1 MASSWS
7 PRHSVVS
14 SGGVTVTSINSGP
27 APKECVQIETAA
39 KDSSET
45 SRCSVVVATTSFSQ
59 PMSPQPKS
67 EPHDSGE
74 SDNEELKKLDL
85 SKANVVLRD
94 KAGLGNISPKQEPRP
109 MSWEGELSDSEMKQE
124 VDEISMDEI
133 NPHDGVKLK
142 FTSDPPCDR
151 DIKQAPDSPL
161 LLNKYLSSSNFSPI
175 MPRMN
180 SNKCPGFP
188 PNPSPDSAIHSCYSP
203 TQSPVTS
210 RHALSSSGLSSPSL
224 FTPSSLSRNNS
235 DASQYGGSQNSSNYS
250 QSYSSQVSSPT
261 HSPLQGRHFYKVQQ
275 NSGGNL
281 PGFSIRNFDEKL
293 SEDFNSSFGSARSGD
308 ERQGEDSSSI
318 EEQKYLEDK
327 LSALSSAQTGISRQ
341 QLINSPCPI
350 CGDKISGFHYGIF
363 SCESCKGFF
372 KRTVQNRKNYIC
384 LRGSSCLISI
394 STRKKCPACRF
405 NKCLNMGMKLEAI
418 REDRTRGGRS
428 TYQCSYTL
436 PAGITNALNPDTV
449 TVKQEPQEPLIS
461 ISTRKKCPACRF
473 NKCLNMGM
481 KLEAIREDRTR
492 GGRSTYQCSY
502 TLPAGITNA
511 LNTDTV
517 TVKQEPQEPLSPPSN
532 NTASCFIPPLLQE
545 IMEVEHLWQY
555 SYSTH
560 PDEVTKNLYHN
571 PTNNTSTSTTSTSSQ
586 ASPSSSSTS
595 TPNPPSSSSAATS
608 PDFLSNLC
616 NIADNRL
623 YKIVKWC
630 KSLPLFKHISID
642 DQISLLINSWC
653 ELLLFSC
660 CYRSINLPS
669 NEIKIS
675 LGKVITLNQ
684 AKQLGLSSCIERML
698 NFKTNLKR
706 LKMDKYEYVTMKVI
720 ILLTISDSNELKEPE
735 KVRIAQEKALQALQ
749 SYTLSNYPNIP
760 SKFGELLLRIP
771 DLQRTC
777 QIGKEMLSMKHHKG
791 EDINEPSFNLLMEL
805 LRGDH

>member
-27 APKECVQIETAA
+27 APKECVQIETSA
-39 KDSSET
+39 KDT
-45 SRCSVVVATTSFSQ
+45 NDGSRCSVVVATTSFSQ
-59 PMSPQPKS
+59 PMSPEQES
-67 EPHDSGE
+67 EPQDSGE

-85 SKANVVLRD
+85 SKSNVILRE
-94 KAGLGNISPKQEPRP
+94 KTTLGSVSPKREQEERPRP

-124 VDEISMDEI
+124 AEEISTDKN
-133 NPHDGVKLK
+133 NPDGVENGMKLK
-142 FTSDPPCDR
+142 FGSDSDVKHP
-151 DIKQAPDSPL
+151 PDSPL
-161 LLNKYLSSSNFSPI
+161 LLNKFLTSSNFSPI
-175 MPRMN
+175 MQRMN
-180 SNKCPGFP
+180 SNKRPGFP

-210 RHALSSSGLSSPSL
+210 RHALSSPSL

-250 QSYSSQVSSPT
+250 QSYSSPT

-275 NSGGNL
+275 EYPIQNSGNL
-281 PGFSIRNFDEKL
+281 TPFSIRNFDEKL
-293 SEDFNSSFGSARSGD
+293 SEDLNSSFGSVRSTE
-308 ERQGEDSSSI
+308 ERHGEDTSSI
-318 EEQKYLEDK
+318 EEQNYLEDK
-327 LSALSSAQTGISRQ
+327 FSALSSAQTGISRQ

-384 LRGSSCLISI
+384 LRGSNCLISI
-394 STRKKCPACRF
+394 LTRKKCPACRF

-436 PAGITNALNPDTV
+436 PAGVTNTLSSDSV
-449 TVKQEPQEPLIS
+449 TVKQEAPE
-461 ISTRKKCPACRF
+461 STSAS
-473 NKCLNMGM
+473 
-481 KLEAIREDRTR
+481 
-492 GGRSTYQCSY
+492 ST
-502 TLPAGITNA
+502 T
-511 LNTDTV
+511 
-517 TVKQEPQEPLSPPSN
+517 
-532 NTASCFIPPLLQE
+532 FIPPLLQE

-560 PDEVTKNLYHN
+560 PDEVSFT
-571 PTNNTSTSTTSTSSQ
+571 PVTNTSTSSQ
-586 ASPSSSSTS
+586 ASPSSSSS
-595 TPNPPSSSSAATS
+595 TPNPPSSSANTS

-720 ILLTISDSNELKEPE
+720 ILLTISDTNELKEPE

-777 QIGKEMLSMKHHKG
+777 QIGKEMLSLKHHKG

>member
-1 MASSWS
+1 MTSSWS

-14 SGGVTVTSINSGP
+14 SGSVTVTSINSGP
-27 APKECVQIETAA
+27 APKECVQIDTSN
-39 KDSSET
+39 DT
-45 SRCSVVVATTSFSQ
+45 SRCSVVVPATNFSQ
-59 PMSPQPKS
+59 PMSPEQRVVD
-67 EPHDSGE
+67 HDDSGE

-85 SKANVVLRD
+85 KSNVILRE
-94 KAGLGNISPKQEPRP
+94 KSAGRVTPKQEQDERPRP

-124 VDEISMDEI
+124 AEEISIDEM
-133 NPHDGVKLK
+133 NPDRAENGIKVK
-142 FTSDPPCDR
+142 FNSDSDV
-151 DIKQAPDSPL
+151 KQAPDSPL
-161 LLNKYLSSSNFSPI
+161 LLNKFITSSNFSPI
-175 MPRMN
+175 MQRMN
-180 SNKCPGFP
+180 SNKHPGFP

-210 RHALSSSGLSSPSL
+210 RHALSSSPSL
-224 FTPSSLSRNNS
+224 FTPSLSRNNS

-250 QSYSSQVSSPT
+250 QSYSSPT
-261 HSPLQGRHFYKVQQ
+261 HSPLQGRHYYKVQQ
-275 NSGGNL
+275 EYPIQSSSNL
-281 PGFSIRNFDEKL
+281 TPFSIRNFDEKC
-293 SEDFNSSFGSARSGD
+293 SEDFNSSFGSTRSTEEKQGD
-308 ERQGEDSSSI
+308 D
-318 EEQKYLEDK
+318 EEQNYLEDK
-327 LSALSSAQTGISRQ
+327 FSALSSAQTGISRQ

-384 LRGSSCLISI
+384 LRGSNCLISI

-436 PAGITNALNPDTV
+436 PAGLANTLSTDGV
-449 TVKQEPQEPLIS
+449 TVKQEAPES
-461 ISTRKKCPACRF
+461 SNST
-473 NKCLNMGM
+473 
-481 KLEAIREDRTR
+481 
-492 GGRSTYQCSY
+492 
-502 TLPAGITNA
+502 
-511 LNTDTV
+511 
-517 TVKQEPQEPLSPPSN
+517 
-532 NTASCFIPPLLQE
+532 CFIPPLLQE

-555 SYSTH
+555 SYSTN
-560 PDEVTKNLYHN
+560 PDDPPV
-571 PTNNTSTSTTSTSSQ
+571 PSTPPSTSSP
-586 ASPSSSSTS
+586 AASSSTS
-595 TPNPPSSSSAATS
+595 TTTPSSSSANAS

-791 EDINEPSFNLLMEL
+791 EDMNEPSFNLLMEL

>member
-1 MASSWS
+1 M
-7 PRHSVVS
+7 S

-27 APKECVQIETAA
+27 IPKECVQLET
-39 KDSSET
+39 KDNKESA
-45 SRCSVVVATTSFSQ
+45 RCSVVVAATNYSQ
-59 PMSPQPKS
+59 ALSPMSPGQV
-67 EPHDSGE
+67 EDATGEASGE
-74 SDNEELKKLDL
+74 SENEEISKLDFA
-85 SKANVVLRD
+85 SANVIMRD
-94 KAGLGNISPKQEPRP
+94 KTETINSPQREQAERPRP

-124 VDEISMDEI
+124 TEEISMDEI
-133 NPHDGVKLK
+133 DEDERTENGVKVRFASEPL
-142 FTSDPPCDR
+142 TER
-151 DIKQAPDSPL
+151 DLGKHAPDSPL
-161 LLNKYLSSSNFSPI
+161 LLNKYLTSSNFSPI
-175 MPRMN
+175 MQRINP
-180 SNKCPGFP
+180 NKCGFP

-250 QSYSSQVSSPT
+250 QSYSSQLSSPT
-261 HSPLQGRHFYKVQQ
+261 HSPLQGRHFYKLQQ
-275 NSGGNL
+275 EYPQNNNGNMAS
-281 PGFSIRNFDEKL
+281 FSIRNFDDKL
-293 SEDFNSSFGSARSGD
+293 NEDFNSSFGSGRSGD
-308 ERQGEDSSSI
+308 DRPAEDTTSI
-318 EEQKYLEDK
+318 DEQNFLEDK
-327 LSALSSAQTGISRQ
+327 LSSLSSAQTGISRQ

-436 PAGITNALNPDTV
+436 PAGIANSLTPDPV
-449 TVKQEPQEPLIS
+449 TVKQEAS
-461 ISTRKKCPACRF
+461 
-473 NKCLNMGM
+473 
-481 KLEAIREDRTR
+481 
-492 GGRSTYQCSY
+492 
-502 TLPAGITNA
+502 
-511 LNTDTV
+511 
-517 TVKQEPQEPLSPPSN
+517 EPLSPAYNGPN
-532 NTASCFIPPLLQE
+532 SCFIPPLLQE

-555 SYSTH
+555 SYS
-560 PDEVTKNLYHN
+560 NLAEESPSLCSSAPKVSPSN
-571 PTNNTSTSTTSTSSQ
+571 SSNSSKTTPLSTPT
-586 ASPSSSSTS
+586 PSSS
-595 TPNPPSSSSAATS
+595 TPSASKATAS
-608 PDFLSNLC
+608 PDFLSKLC

-706 LKMDKYEYVTMKVI
+706 LKIDKYEYVTMKVI
-720 ILLTISDSNELKEPE
+720 ILLTISDTNELKEPE
-735 KVRIAQEKALQALQ
+735 KVRVAQEKALQALQ

-777 QIGKEMLSMKHHKG
+777 QIGQEMLSMKHNNG
-791 EDINEPSFNLLMEL
+791 EDINEPSFNLLLEL

>member
-1 MASSWS
+1 MHLVIQVVLFRSKSNKMASSWS

-27 APKECVQIETAA
+27 APKECVQIETTAAA

-94 KAGLGNISPKQEPRP
+94 KGGLGNISPKQEPRP

-142 FTSDPPCDR
+142 FSSDPPCDR

-449 TVKQEPQEPLIS
+449 TVKQEPQEPL
-461 ISTRKKCPACRF
+461 
-473 NKCLNMGM
+473 
-481 KLEAIREDRTR
+481 
-492 GGRSTYQCSY
+492 
-502 TLPAGITNA
+502 
-511 LNTDTV
+511 
-517 TVKQEPQEPLSPPSN
+517 SPPSN

-560 PDEVTKNLYHN
+560 PDEVSSPAPNTSSN

>member
-1 MASSWS
+1 MSSSWS
-7 PRHSVVS
+7 PRHSIVS

-27 APKECVQIETAA
+27 APKECSSSSKES
-39 KDSSET
+39 DS
-45 SRCSVVVATTSFSQ
+45 SRCSVVVPAPAPAPAHSFSQ
-59 PMSPQPKS
+59 PMSPQQKA
-67 EPHDSGE
+67 EDSGE
-74 SDNEELKKLDL
+74 SDNEELKNLDL
-85 SKANVVLRD
+85 SKTSVILRD
-94 KAGLGNISPKQEPRP
+94 KTVSPKQEQVERPRP

-124 VDEISMDEI
+124 VEEISMDEM
-133 NPHDGVKLK
+133 NPDGTGKSGKVK
-142 FTSDPPCDR
+142 FTSDPMTER

-161 LLNKYLSSSNFSPI
+161 LLNKYLTNSNFSPI
-175 MPRMN
+175 MQRIN
-180 SNKCPGFP
+180 SGFP

-224 FTPSSLSRNNS
+224 FTPSLSRNNS

-250 QSYSSQVSSPT
+250 QSYSSQLSSPT
-261 HSPLQGRHFYKVQQ
+261 HSPLQGRHYYKVQQ
-275 NSGGNL
+275 EYPSNSGTL
-281 PGFSIRNFDEKL
+281 PPGFNIRNFEEKL
-293 SEDFNSSFGSARSGD
+293 SEDFNASFGSGRS
-308 ERQGEDSSSI
+308 EEKQEDSSSI
-318 EEQKYLEDK
+318 DEQSYLEDK
-327 LSALSSAQTGISRQ
+327 FSALSSAQTGISRQ

-384 LRGSSCLISI
+384 LRGSNCLISI

-436 PAGITNALNPDTV
+436 PAGITN
-449 TVKQEPQEPLIS
+449 
-461 ISTRKKCPACRF
+461 
-473 NKCLNMGM
+473 
-481 KLEAIREDRTR
+481 
-492 GGRSTYQCSY
+492 
-502 TLPAGITNA
+502 TLT
-511 LNTDTV
+511 TDTV
-517 TVKQEPQEPLSPPSN
+517 TVKQEAPESLPSPSPSPSS
-532 NTASCFIPPLLQE
+532 ASSSGCFIPPLLQE

-555 SYSTH
+555 SYATH
-560 PDEVTKNLYHN
+560 PEDVPAPAPSPK
-571 PTNNTSTSTTSTSSQ
+571 P
-586 ASPSSSSTS
+586 SPSSA
-595 TPNPPSSSSAATS
+595 TPSS

-720 ILLTISDSNELKEPE
+720 ILLTISDTNELKEPE

-791 EDINEPSFNLLMEL
+791 EDMNEPSFNLLMEL